1 MDDSEEDPDL
11 LNEETFDCAE
21 IGDWENEHNQF
32 VQNFHKVS
40 EESPTA
46 DELPKF
52 WNNPGGLSF
61 LWQTDD
67 IGCGVTADDGGE
79 KVVDVEETLQKLV
92 LDETFEDPAI
102 LDISRKVSYQQLN
115 EDSFQHLRNAPAYPT
130 APTDI
135 FDRTRDIWSIDGSY
149 ETGYGSGKT
158 STASDCN
165 MKSKNVIDILRSFN
179 VYPPPAVKTVS
190 ISPEAS
196 TESYFSRKVASESQ
210 TREVGTE
217 LFSKASQ
224 SSGNLRNFIPVSQ
237 HKLYPNPVFSSGNRV
252 CQSQAVQNSLSS
264 HNGIHANHL
273 RANPFSLDILK
284 GQFPTDANV
293 FPTLPAM
300 QSVFNNIHPS
310 KWDFSQ
316 IHGLALV
323 RNQCILQQNPPV
335 VSPVSSSQHNPLMS
349 SSSVRG
355 LMLPNVQPNNFPLSS
370 YFSRFPVQPTN
381 VESKQSVSLSSTIIP
396 CSKQPTGF
404 VASLEEVSTDKE
416 SDPNCGGW
424 MTDYEAI
431 GVLLIQLRPLMVS
444 NPYVQDY
451 YFASQWLRRMN
462 AIQSKHISKVKIN
475 TTTSPATV
483 QLPIPIPL
491 ESLSDSNSPYQVT
504 LKHKLVIPFRAV
516 NRHPSI
522 DQNIDENCDS
532 LEKKS
537 VRSET
542 PTSESSNALGRPTRS
557 NVHRPRVV
565 AELSLASAIS
575 STAETTYPV
584 IQIHNETLNTKVD
597 DGDYISSLSESSNVK
612 ANRRRLLILAQI
624 ERMFSILLI
633 LDEVSL
639 SLKRVV
645 VQNDARS
652 RLLDYQQE
660 LINQLISELF
670 QSSSLASETTSK
682 EFFKSVVENGLFSLP
697 DSFFS
702 IHKGMRLWCL
712 TLHHLPT
719 KIQINYLSKFIHD
732 FLRLRQLWPTTINE
746 AASIFYPHLREIIY
760 QLKHINEFLKL
771 CFPEALKMNYDSQL
785 IIPITDNLKSL
796 LSCKLGLS
804 LIFCLLDACARAS
817 NPTDPSDFIQFGAY
831 FSYAN
836 SFIDR
841 TCINNTTNECDYVM
855 ESFPHLASILLLY
868 IKPSKYGLLTND
880 HLNIFCD
887 LATKTI
893 KTSSNDI
900 TKYTTIT
907 TTTTD
912 NNNNSM
918 DANQQLST
926 GIIDSATAIHAS
938 VSSLSIS
945 SLTQCCTTVSNS
957 HNSTVNS
964 HHHATQQQHLTM
976 DNSVQTT
983 DSQNSENVLSNIA
996 KNSDDLSVSVVVE
1009 FSKQEKEENAE
1020 ICFVLKEPSF
1030 IDHSNTEQLNGS
1042 CVVNTVVFSFGLL

>member
-21 IGDWENEHNQF
+21 IGDWENEHDQF

-52 WNNPGGLSF
+52 WNDTGGLSF
-61 LWQTDD
+61 LWQTNDL
-67 IGCGVTADDGGE
+67 GCGVTVDDGGE

-115 EDSFQHLRNAPAYPT
+115 EDSFQHLRNTPAYPT

-135 FDRTRDIWSIDGSY
+135 LDRTRDIWSIDGSY
-149 ETGYGSGKT
+149 EVGYGSGKI

-165 MKSKNVIDILRSFN
+165 MKSKNVIDILRSLN
-179 VYPPPAVKTVS
+179 VYPPPSVKTVS
-190 ISPEAS
+190 IPPEAS
-196 TESYFSRKVASESQ
+196 TENYLSRKVATESQ

-217 LFSKASQ
+217 LFPKASQ
-224 SSGNLRNFIPVSQ
+224 SSRNLQNIVPVSQ
-237 HKLYPNPVFSSGNRV
+237 HKLYPSPVFSSGNRV
-252 CQSQAVQNSLSS
+252 CQSQAVQNSLSV

-300 QSVFNNIHPS
+300 QSVFKNRHPS
-310 KWDFSQ
+310 KLDYSQ
-316 IHGLALV
+316 IHGLAFM
-323 RNQCILQQNPPV
+323 RNQCILQQQQQPV

-349 SSSVRG
+349 PPSVRG
-355 LMLPNVQPNNFPLSS
+355 IMLPNVQPNSFPLSS
-370 YFSRFPVQPTN
+370 YLSRFPVQPTN
-381 VESKQSVSLSSTIIP
+381 IESKQSVSLSSTVIP

-404 VASLEEVSTDKE
+404 VAPLEEVSIDKE
-416 SDPNCGGW
+416 SDPNSGSW

-462 AIQSKHISKVKIN
+462 AIQSKHISKVKMN

-516 NRHPSI
+516 NRHPSF

-537 VRSET
+537 ACSET
-542 PTSESSNALGRPTRS
+542 PTSESNNALGRPTRS

-584 IQIHNETLNTKVD
+584 IPINNQKLNK
-597 DGDYISSLSESSNVK
+597 N
-612 ANRRRLLILAQI
+612 
-624 ERMFSILLI
+624 
-633 LDEVSL
+633 
-639 SLKRVV
+639 
-645 VQNDARS
+645 
-652 RLLDYQQE
+652 
-660 LINQLISELF
+660 
-670 QSSSLASETTSK
+670 
-682 EFFKSVVENGLFSLP
+682 
-697 DSFFS
+697 
-702 IHKGMRLWCL
+702 
-712 TLHHLPT
+712 
-719 KIQINYLSKFIHD
+719 
-732 FLRLRQLWPTTINE
+732 

-760 QLKHINEFLKL
+760 QLKHINDFLKL

-785 IIPITDNLKSL
+785 TIPITDNLKSL

-836 SFIDR
+836 SLIDR
-841 TCINNTTNECDYVM
+841 TCINNATNECDYVM

-893 KTSSNDI
+893 KTSNNDI
-900 TKYTTIT
+900 TNYTTIT
-907 TTTTD
+907 TNTTNNND
-912 NNNNSM
+912 NNNM
-918 DANQQLST
+918 DVNQQLST
-926 GIIDSATAIHAS
+926 GIIDSATANHAS
-938 VSSLSIS
+938 VSSLSSS
-945 SLTQCCTTVSNS
+945 SLSQCCATVSNS
-957 HNSTVNS
+957 HNSAVNN
-964 HHHATQQQHLTM
+964 HHHATQQQDLIM
-976 DNSVQTT
+976 DNSVPTPN
-983 DSQNSENVLSNIA
+983 SQNSENVLSNIT
-996 KNSDDLSVSVVVE
+996 KNPDDLSVSVVVE
-1009 FSKQEKEENAE
+1009 FSKQEKEENAK
-1020 ICFVLKEPSF
+1020 IRFIFKEVSF
-1030 IDHSNTEQLNGS
+1030 IDHSNIEQLNGL
-1042 CVVNTVVFSFGLL
+1042 CVVNTTVFSFVFL

>member
-21 IGDWENEHNQF
+21 IGDWENEHDQF

-52 WNNPGGLSF
+52 WNDSDGLSF

-67 IGCGVTADDGGE
+67 LGCGVIADDGGE

-92 LDETFEDPAI
+92 SDETFEDPAI

-135 FDRTRDIWSIDGSY
+135 FDRTRDIWSIEGSY
-149 ETGYGSGKT
+149 ETRYGSGKA
-158 STASDCN
+158 SIASDCN
-165 MKSKNVIDILRSFN
+165 MKSKNVIDVLRSLN
-179 VYPPPAVKTVS
+179 VCHPSASKTVS
-190 ISPEAS
+190 TPSEAS
-196 TESYFSRKVASESQ
+196 TEDCLPGKHATESQ
-210 TREVGTE
+210 IRGVDTE
-217 LFSKASQ
+217 LYSKASR
-224 SSGNLRNFIPVSQ
+224 SPGNLQNIVPVSQ
-237 HKLYPNPVFSSGNRV
+237 HKVYPNPVFSPGNRI
-252 CQSQAVQNSLSS
+252 CQSQTIQNSLSVN
-264 HNGIHANHL
+264 NGIHPNHL
-273 RANPFSLDILK
+273 RTNPFSLDILK
-284 GQFPTDANV
+284 GQLHTDVSV
-293 FPTLPAM
+293 FPTLPAV
-300 QSVFNNIHPS
+300 QSVFKNIHPS
-310 KWDFSQ
+310 KWDYSQ

-335 VSPVSSSQHNPLMS
+335 VSPVSSSQHNPFIS
-349 SSSVRG
+349 SPSVRG
-355 LMLPNVQPNNFPLSS
+355 LMLPNIQPNDLSLSS
-370 YFSRFPVQPTN
+370 YLSRFPVQPTN
-381 VESKQSVSLSSTIIP
+381 AESKQSVSLSSTIIP
-396 CSKQPTGF
+396 CSKQPSGF
-404 VASLEEVSTDKE
+404 VASLEEVSIVKE
-416 SDPNCGGW
+416 SDPNRGGW

-462 AIQSKHISKVKIN
+462 AIQAKHISKHKMN
-475 TTTSPATV
+475 TTTSPAIV

-491 ESLSDSNSPYQVT
+491 ESLSDSNSSYQVT
-504 LKHKLVIPFRAV
+504 LKHKLVIPFRVV
-516 NRHPSI
+516 NRNPGS
-522 DQNIDENCDS
+522 DQNVDESCGS

-537 VRSET
+537 VCSET

-575 STAETTYPV
+575 SISENTYPM
-584 IQIHNETLNTKVD
+584 IHIDNHSLNRKVD
-597 DGDYISSLSESSNVK
+597 DEDYIPARAESSDVK
-612 ANRRRLLILAQI
+612 CNRRRLLILAQI

-660 LINQLISELF
+660 LINQLISELL
-670 QSSSLASETTSK
+670 QSSSITSGTTSK
-682 EFFKSVVENGLFSLP
+682 EEFFKSVENGLFSLP
-697 DSFFS
+697 ENFFS

-719 KIQINYLSKFIHD
+719 KIQTNYLSKFIHD
-732 FLRLRQLWPTTINE
+732 FLRLRQLWPTTMNE

-760 QLKHINEFLKL
+760 QLKHINDFLRL
-771 CFPEALKMNYDSQL
+771 CFPDALKMNYDSQL
-785 IIPITDNLKSL
+785 TIPITDNLKSL

-841 TCINNTTNECDYVM
+841 TFINNTTDECDYVM

-880 HLNIFCD
+880 HLNTFCD

-893 KTSSNDI
+893 KTSNND
-900 TKYTTIT
+900 IT
-907 TTTTD
+907 TTTS
-912 NNNNSM
+912 NNNNM
-918 DANQQLST
+918 NMNQQLST
-926 GIIDSATAIHAS
+926 GIIDSPTAIHTS
-938 VSSLSIS
+938 VSSLSSS

-957 HNSTVNS
+957 HNSTLSN
-964 HHHATQQQHLTM
+964 HYHATQQQHLTM
-976 DNSVQTT
+976 DNSAQSTN
-983 DSQNSENVLSNIA
+983 SQSSENVVSNIA
-996 KNSDDLSVSVVVE
+996 KNSDDLSVSVVV
-1009 FSKQEKEENAE
+1009 
-1020 ICFVLKEPSF
+1020 
-1030 IDHSNTEQLNGS
+1030 G
-1042 CVVNTVVFSFGLL
+1042 

>member
-21 IGDWENEHNQF
+21 IGDWENEHDQF

-52 WNNPGGLSF
+52 WNDTGGLSF
-61 LWQTDD
+61 LWQTNDL
-67 IGCGVTADDGGE
+67 GCGVTVDDGGE

-115 EDSFQHLRNAPAYPT
+115 EDSFQHLRNTPAYPT

-135 FDRTRDIWSIDGSY
+135 LDRTRDIWSIDGSY
-149 ETGYGSGKT
+149 EVGYGSGKI

-165 MKSKNVIDILRSFN
+165 MKSKNVIDILRSLN
-179 VYPPPAVKTVS
+179 VYPPPSVKTVS
-190 ISPEAS
+190 IPPEAS
-196 TESYFSRKVASESQ
+196 TENYLSRKVATESQ

-217 LFSKASQ
+217 LFPKASQ
-224 SSGNLRNFIPVSQ
+224 SSRNLQNIVPVSQ
-237 HKLYPNPVFSSGNRV
+237 HKLYPSPVFSSGNRV
-252 CQSQAVQNSLSS
+252 CQSQAVQNSLSV
-264 HNGIHANHL
+264 HQNGIHANHL

-300 QSVFNNIHPS
+300 QSVFKNRHPS
-310 KWDFSQ
+310 KLDYSQ
-316 IHGLALV
+316 IHGLAFM
-323 RNQCILQQNPPV
+323 RNQCILQQQQQPV

-349 SSSVRG
+349 PPSVRG
-355 LMLPNVQPNNFPLSS
+355 IMLPNVQPNSFPLSS
-370 YFSRFPVQPTN
+370 YLSRFPVQPTN
-381 VESKQSVSLSSTIIP
+381 IESKQSVSLSSTVIP

-404 VASLEEVSTDKE
+404 VAPLEEVSIDKE
-416 SDPNCGGW
+416 SDPNSGSW

-462 AIQSKHISKVKIN
+462 AIQSKHISKVKMN

-516 NRHPSI
+516 NRHPSF

-537 VRSET
+537 ACSET
-542 PTSESSNALGRPTRS
+542 PTSESNNALGRPTRS

-584 IQIHNETLNTKVD
+584 IPINNQKLNK
-597 DGDYISSLSESSNVK
+597 N
-612 ANRRRLLILAQI
+612 
-624 ERMFSILLI
+624 
-633 LDEVSL
+633 
-639 SLKRVV
+639 
-645 VQNDARS
+645 
-652 RLLDYQQE
+652 
-660 LINQLISELF
+660 
-670 QSSSLASETTSK
+670 
-682 EFFKSVVENGLFSLP
+682 
-697 DSFFS
+697 
-702 IHKGMRLWCL
+702 
-712 TLHHLPT
+712 
-719 KIQINYLSKFIHD
+719 
-732 FLRLRQLWPTTINE
+732 

-760 QLKHINEFLKL
+760 QLKHINDFLKL

-785 IIPITDNLKSL
+785 TIPITDNLKSL

-836 SFIDR
+836 SLIDR
-841 TCINNTTNECDYVM
+841 TCINNATNECDYVM

-893 KTSSNDI
+893 KTSNNDI
-900 TKYTTIT
+900 TNYTTIT
-907 TTTTD
+907 TNTTNNND
-912 NNNNSM
+912 NNNM
-918 DANQQLST
+918 DVNQQLST
-926 GIIDSATAIHAS
+926 GIIDSATANHAS
-938 VSSLSIS
+938 VSSLSSS
-945 SLTQCCTTVSNS
+945 SLSQCCATVSNS
-957 HNSTVNS
+957 HNSAVNN
-964 HHHATQQQHLTM
+964 HHHATQQQDLIM
-976 DNSVQTT
+976 DNSVPTPN
-983 DSQNSENVLSNIA
+983 SQNSENVLSNIT
-996 KNSDDLSVSVVVE
+996 KNPDDLSVSVVVE
-1009 FSKQEKEENAE
+1009 FSKQEKEENAK
-1020 ICFVLKEPSF
+1020 IRFIFKEVSF
-1030 IDHSNTEQLNGS
+1030 IDHSNIEQLNGL
-1042 CVVNTVVFSFGLL
+1042 CVVNTTVFSFVFL

>member
-21 IGDWENEHNQF
+21 IGDWENEHDQF

-52 WNNPGGLSF
+52 WNDTGGLSF
-61 LWQTDD
+61 LWQTNDL
-67 IGCGVTADDGGE
+67 GCGVTVDDGGE

-115 EDSFQHLRNAPAYPT
+115 EDSFRHLRNTPAYPT

-135 FDRTRDIWSIDGSY
+135 LDRSRDIWSIDGSY
-149 ETGYGSGKT
+149 EVGYGSGKI

-165 MKSKNVIDILRSFN
+165 MKSKNVIDILRSLN
-179 VYPPPAVKTVS
+179 VYPPPSVKTVS
-190 ISPEAS
+190 IPPEAS
-196 TESYFSRKVASESQ
+196 TENYLSRKVATESQ

-217 LFSKASQ
+217 LFPKASQ
-224 SSGNLRNFIPVSQ
+224 SSRNLQNIVPVSQ
-237 HKLYPNPVFSSGNRV
+237 HKLYPSPVFSSGNRV
-252 CQSQAVQNSLSS
+252 CQSQAVQNSLSV
-264 HNGIHANHL
+264 HQNGIHANHL

-300 QSVFNNIHPS
+300 QSVFKNLHPS
-310 KWDFSQ
+310 KLDYSQ
-316 IHGLALV
+316 IHGLAFM
-323 RNQCILQQNPPV
+323 RNQCILQQQPPV
-335 VSPVSSSQHNPLMS
+335 VSPVSSSQHNPLTS
-349 SSSVRG
+349 PPSVRG
-355 LMLPNVQPNNFPLSS
+355 IMLPNVQPNSFPLSS
-370 YFSRFPVQPTN
+370 YLSRFPVQPTN
-381 VESKQSVSLSSTIIP
+381 IESKQSVSLSSTVIP

-404 VASLEEVSTDKE
+404 VAPLEEVSIDKE
-416 SDPNCGGW
+416 SDPNSGSW

-451 YFASQWLRRMN
+451 YFASQWLRRIN
-462 AIQSKHISKVKIN
+462 AIQSKHISKVKMN

-516 NRHPSI
+516 NRHPSF

-537 VRSET
+537 ASSET

-584 IQIHNETLNTKVD
+584 IPTNNQTLNKKVD
-597 DGDYISSLSESSNVK
+597 GCDYISSLSESSDVK

-660 LINQLISELF
+660 LINQLISGLL
-670 QSSSLASETTSK
+670 QSSSITSEATSK
-682 EFFKSVVENGLFSLP
+682 EEFISVVENGLFSLP

-719 KIQINYLSKFIHD
+719 KIQINYLSQFIHD

-760 QLKHINEFLKL
+760 QLKHINDFLKL

-785 IIPITDNLKSL
+785 TIPITDNLKSL

-836 SFIDR
+836 SLIDR
-841 TCINNTTNECDYVM
+841 TCINNATNECDYVM

-893 KTSSNDI
+893 KTSNNDI
-900 TKYTTIT
+900 TNYTTIT
-907 TTTTD
+907 TNTTNNND
-912 NNNNSM
+912 NNNM
-918 DANQQLST
+918 DVNQQLST
-926 GIIDSATAIHAS
+926 GIIDSATANHAS
-938 VSSLSIS
+938 VSSLSSS
-945 SLTQCCTTVSNS
+945 SLTQCCATVSNS
-957 HNSTVNS
+957 HNSAVNN
-964 HHHATQQQHLTM
+964 HHHATQQQDLTM
-976 DNSVQTT
+976 DNSVPTPN
-983 DSQNSENVLSNIA
+983 SQNSENVLSNIT
-996 KNSDDLSVSVVVE
+996 KNPDDLSVSVV
-1009 FSKQEKEENAE
+1009 A
-1020 ICFVLKEPSF
+1020 
-1030 IDHSNTEQLNGS
+1030 G
-1042 CVVNTVVFSFGLL
+1042 